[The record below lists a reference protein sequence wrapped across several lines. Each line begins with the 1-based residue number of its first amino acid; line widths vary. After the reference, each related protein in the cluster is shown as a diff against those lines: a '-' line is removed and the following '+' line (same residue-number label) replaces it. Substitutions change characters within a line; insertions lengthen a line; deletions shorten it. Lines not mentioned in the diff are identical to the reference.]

1 MRRQK
6 RRQRAFLFRNWKKAV
21 VLLLILTLGLSAM
34 KLVSCVRNRSAEVY
48 EEFQLSEEEIS
59 ALQPELDVELLTVN
73 EFSRPGTELQ
83 EVNGI
88 VIHYTANPGATAIQ
102 NRDYFEGLKDSQ
114 ITKASS
120 HFIVGLE
127 GEIVQCIPSWEIAYA
142 SNDRNSDT
150 IAIECCHPDESGRF
164 NKETYQSM
172 VNLTA
177 WLCVKF
183 GLDSDDVIRHYDVT
197 GKICPKYFVDDEEA
211 WEEFKGYVQEAID
224 KAQ

>member
-6 RRQRAFLFRNWKKAV
+6 RRRQMFLLYNWKKIIFLLAFLIV
-21 VLLLILTLGLSAM
+21 VILGINLRSCKKVSVASAGGKVKLSEDELSAM
-34 KLVSCVRNRSAEVY
+34 
-48 EEFQLSEEEIS
+48 
-59 ALQPELDVELLTVN
+59 QPEMDVELLTVN

-83 EVNGI
+83 QVNGI

-114 ITKASS
+114 ITRASS
-120 HFIVGLE
+120 HFIVGLD
-127 GEIVQCIPSWEIAYA
+127 GEIVQCIPSWEVAYA
-142 SNDRNSDT
+142 SNERNEDT
-150 IAIECCHPDESGRF
+150 ISIECCHPDETGQF

-183 GLDSDDVIRHYDVT
+183 GLESEDVIRHYDVT
-197 GKICPKYFVDDEEA
+197 GKNCPKYFVEDEEA
-211 WEEFKGYVQEAID
+211 WEEFKGYVQEAIE